1 MYYIL
6 IFIIGLC
13 SWVNSNV
20 LKHIMDVYY
29 YLSNKIY
36 ESEAVNNKYLSDHAN
51 ILKTSSIIQD
61 MCDKSI

>member
-1 MYYIL
+1 
-6 IFIIGLC
+6 
-13 SWVNSNV
+13 
-20 LKHIMDVYY
+20 MDVYY